1 MKKGLSLLLVSAAFA
16 TPMFAVENGTQMLT
30 SVNETAVTTET
41 AITDS
46 VAQKEQTTWEKIISH
61 MPKFSGYLQTGWN
74 WSKTSATGSRAN
86 SSFQAKRL
94 RLIMDGNVGEKV
106 DFRLQIEA
114 FNGIAGSTN
123 GNGQKTVQ
131 VMDAFATLKLMPELK
146 IRAGQFYTP
155 LGYENYDIS
164 PKTLETVDF
173 SNIVYRMACRNPYE
187 YNVIDYGRD
196 LGVMI
201 MGDAFDSGKGF
212 RYLHYDLALT
222 NGSLPTKDDRNSSKD
237 VYASVTVRPMKY
249 FNIKTTYNYGRY
261 STQNIGGT
269 PGVPGVPAV
278 PAVAGVG
285 SGKYSPMNRMVVG
298 AWYNDPQGLDLRAE
312 YGLMKSKVDGIKFID
327 EQGAYFLAA
336 YHLNKW
342 LPMVRW
348 DMYKDS
354 SEQGAAGVVTGNN
367 KTTTNNYNRILLGVN
382 YQLYKNV
389 TIQFNYHH
397 YFYNKDVEA
406 ANGYAATN
414 QIQLMGRFAF

>member
-74 WSKTSATGSRAN
+74 WSKTSATGSKAS

-261 STQNIGGT
+261 STQNIGGST
-269 PGVPGVPAV
+269 
-278 PAVAGVG
+278 GVG

-312 YGLMKSKVDGIKFID
+312 YGLMKSKVDGVKFID

-336 YHLNKW
+336 YHINKW

>member
-187 YNVIDYGRD
+187 YNVVDYGRD

-261 STQNIGGT
+261 STQNIGGST
-269 PGVPGVPAV
+269 
-278 PAVAGVG
+278 GVG

-312 YGLMKSKVDGIKFID
+312 YGLMKSKVDGVKFID

-336 YHLNKW
+336 YHINKW

>member
-74 WSKTSATGSRAN
+74 WSKTSATGSKAS

-187 YNVIDYGRD
+187 YNVVDYGRD

-261 STQNIGGT
+261 STQNIGGST
-269 PGVPGVPAV
+269 
-278 PAVAGVG
+278 GVG

>member
-1 MKKGLSLLLVSAAFA
+1 MKKGLSLFLVSAALATPVFA
-16 TPMFAVENGTQMLT
+16 TENGNPALT
-30 SVNETAVTTET
+30 STNETANVTET
-41 AITDS
+41 ARIDT
-46 VAQKEQTTWEKIISH
+46 VAQQEQSTWEKIISH

-74 WSKTSATGSRAN
+74 RSKTSASGSHAS

-131 VMDAFATLKLMPELK
+131 VMDAFATIKFMPEFK

-187 YNVIDYGRD
+187 YNLVDYGRD

-237 VYASVTVRPMKY
+237 VYASVTVRPIKF
-249 FNIKTTYNYGRY
+249 FNVKATYNYGRY
-261 STQNIGGT
+261 SSQTLAGGT
-269 PGVPGVPAV
+269 
-278 PAVAGVG
+278 GVG
-285 SGKYSPMNRMVVG
+285 TGKYNPMNRFVVG
-298 AWYNDPQGLDLRAE
+298 AWYNDPEGIDLRAE
-312 YGLMKSKVDGIKFID
+312 YGLMKSNVDGVKIID
-327 EQGAYFLAA
+327 EQGAYVLAA
-336 YHLNKW
+336 YHINKW

-348 DMYKDS
+348 DMYKDH

-367 KTTTNNYNRILLGVN
+367 RGTANNYNRILVGLN
-382 YQLYKNV
+382 YQLFKNV

-397 YFYNKDVEA
+397 FFYDKDA
-406 ANGYAATN
+406 KTALGYNGNN

>member
-74 WSKTSATGSRAN
+74 WSKTSATGSKAS

-261 STQNIGGT
+261 STQNIGGST
-269 PGVPGVPAV
+269 
-278 PAVAGVG
+278 GVG

-336 YHLNKW
+336 YHINKW

>member
-16 TPMFAVENGTQMLT
+16 TPMFAVESGTQMLT

-261 STQNIGGT
+261 STQNIGGST
-269 PGVPGVPAV
+269 
-278 PAVAGVG
+278 GVG

-312 YGLMKSKVDGIKFID
+312 YGLMKSKVNGIKFID

>member
-74 WSKTSATGSRAN
+74 WSKTSATGSRAS

-261 STQNIGGT
+261 STQNIGGST
-269 PGVPGVPAV
+269 
-278 PAVAGVG
+278 GVG

-312 YGLMKSKVDGIKFID
+312 YGLMKSKVDGVKFID

-336 YHLNKW
+336 YHINKW

-397 YFYNKDVEA
+397 YFYNKKVEA

>member
-74 WSKTSATGSRAN
+74 WSKTSATGSRAS

-261 STQNIGGT
+261 STQNIGGST
-269 PGVPGVPAV
+269 
-278 PAVAGVG
+278 GVG

-367 KTTTNNYNRILLGVN
+367 KATTNNYNRVLVGVN
-382 YQLYKNV
+382 YQLFKNV

-397 YFYNKDVEA
+397 YFYNKDVKA
-406 ANGYAATN
+406 ANGYAANN

>member
-74 WSKTSATGSRAN
+74 WSKTSATGSRAS

-173 SNIVYRMACRNPYE
+173 SNIVYRMACRNPYD

-261 STQNIGGT
+261 STQNIGGST
-269 PGVPGVPAV
+269 
-278 PAVAGVG
+278 GVG

-312 YGLMKSKVDGIKFID
+312 YGLMKSKVNGIKFID

-336 YHLNKW
+336 YHINKW